1 MKNKIISVTT
11 DLRGAKRRS
20 NPLLFAALFLL
31 FFNAGYSQVRV
42 AFVDSEVIIKQLPE
56 AQAVQ
61 KQIED
66 LQKLYVDT
74 LTAKETE
81 YKSKAD
87 VLKTKYEDAQ
97 KQVQEGKLTPDQVK
111 ALDAE
116 IGALQTELQKMEA
129 DYADYKQSVQ
139 QILVAKQQELFK
151 PVKEKI
157 TKTIEQVA
165 KELKYIFVLDKA
177 GDAVIYGDKELDIT
191 FKVLDKLK

>member
-1 MKNKIISVTT
+1 MLT
-11 DLRGAKRRS
+11 L
-20 NPLLFAALFLL
+20 
-31 FFNAGYSQVRV
+31 NAGYSQVKI
-42 AFVDSEVIIKQLPE
+42 AFVDSDVIIKQLPE
-56 AQAVQ
+56 AQQVQ
-61 KQIED
+61 KQLED

-81 YKSKAD
+81 YKSKAE

-116 IGALQTELQKMEA
+116 IGALQTELQKMET
-129 DYADYKQSVQ
+129 DYAEYKQGVQ
-139 QILVAKQQELFK
+139 QNLLAKQQELFK

-157 TKTIEQVA
+157 TKVIEQVA
-165 KELKYIFVLDKA
+165 KELKYNFVLDKQ
-177 GDAVIYGDKELDIT
+177 GDALIYGDKELDIT